1 MAKESKE
8 SKENSEHKNNEKE
21 TMDSSLSQ
29 SYQPGKARAE
39 APMQQQIPDDVKK
52 EMEKTRTKLNSFKKS
67 VLRKYPFTIVIGI
80 IPPQAAEK
88 FDEENELSE
97 DEKKEKP
104 MHLLVIVPEEKF
116 KEIGKIKTDLINET
130 KNMKPKIWLNVITP
144 VDLWNYALDSKY
156 DLVEAIGMSF
166 PLYDKGLLGALR
178 VAQIHKSLVLR
189 KFEKYVS
196 SYVIGGS
203 LVRGETKKTSD
214 VDVFVIIDDT
224 DVKRMPRLELKEK
237 LRAIIY
243 QYVMEAGELAGV
255 QNKLSPQVYLMTE
268 FWESVKD
275 AHPVIFTFIRDGIPL
290 YDRGTFLPWKLLLR
304 MGKIKPSPEAIDM
317 FMSMGDKLKESV
329 ERRLLDIVMGD
340 IYWGVLTPSQALLML
355 YGLPPP
361 NTYETV
367 SEMKRIF
374 VDKEKIL
381 EKKYIDILEEIC
393 IKYYKGYEHE
403 KIKKVS
409 GKEIDKLLEDAE
421 DYMKRL
427 KELRVEIEKR
437 SQEKTIEQ
445 VYEDVFK
452 ILRGLFGTKPEEQ
465 LIKEVEKQLVNKGKA
480 EPSFLHVLHEL
491 VDAKR
496 KYKTKKKPTTHEIE
510 TIRKNAFQLMNRLIE
525 YGQRCE
531 LAELQKNKI
540 IISYKD
546 KHADLFLTSPAF
558 LIQEGKI
565 KKIDKGKIQ
574 DASPEEFEK
583 ILQEQKGKP
592 GKLSKELLAVLKK
605 ELGEFELS
613 L

>member
-1 MAKESKE
+1 MAKDDKE

-21 TMDSSLSQ
+21 TMDSALNQ
-29 SYQPGKARAE
+29 QYKPGAPRA
-39 APMQQQIPDDVKK
+39 APMQNQIPDEVKK

-80 IPPQAAEK
+80 VPPQAAEK

-104 MHLLVIVPEEKF
+104 MHLLVIIPEEKF
-116 KEIGKIKTDLINET
+116 KEIGKIKAELIKET
-130 KNMKPKIWLNVITP
+130 KDMKPKIWLNILTP

-290 YDRGTFLPWKLLLR
+290 YDRGTFLPWKLLLK

-367 SEMKRIF
+367 NEMKRIF
-374 VDKEKIL
+374 VDKEKML
-381 EKKYIDILEEIC
+381 EKKYTDILEEIA

-409 GKEIDKLLEDAE
+409 GKEVDKLLADAE

-437 SQEKTIEQ
+437 TQEKTIEQ
-445 VYEDVFK
+445 VYEDTFK
-452 ILRGLFGTKPEEQ
+452 ILNALFGKKPEQE
-465 LIKEVEKQLVNKGKA
+465 LIREFEKQLVNKGKA

-491 VDAKR
+491 VDVKK
-496 KYKTKKKPTTHEIE
+496 KYKSKKKPTTHEIE
-510 TIRKNAFQLMNRLIE
+510 TIRKNAVQLMNRLIE

-531 LAELQKNKI
+531 LSELQKNKI
-540 IISYKD
+540 IISYKG

-565 KKIDKGKIQ
+565 KKIEKDKIQ

-592 GKLSKELLAVLKK
+592 GRLSKELFAILKK
-605 ELGEFELS
+605 ELGEFEIS